1 MKLTVKEVVK
11 LLNVSER
18 TVYRWINSGSI
29 PVHKIN
35 ERYSFNRVEVLEWAT
50 ANRIPV
56 KPEIFAEPKSENLPS
71 LSNAID
77 AGGIF
82 YRITGQ
88 DKESLLRSIVE
99 QIRFPEEVDVEFLLQ
114 VLLAREALGSTGIG
128 NGIAIPHPRNP
139 IVLHIPRPMITLC
152 FLETPIDFGA
162 IDGRPVDT
170 VFVLV
175 SPTVRAHLHL
185 LSRLAYALKSD
196 EWRQTLSRQ
205 GNRDEILGKL
215 RAIETQW
222 EGK

>member
-1 MKLTVKEVVK
+1 MKLTVKEIVK

-18 TVYRWINSGSI
+18 TVYRWINSASI

-35 ERYSFNRVEVLEWAT
+35 DRYSFNRVEVLEWAT

-56 KPEIFAEPKSENLPS
+56 KPEIFAEPESKNLPS
-71 LSNAID
+71 LSDAIE

-82 YRITGQ
+82 YRITGK
-88 DKESLLRSIVE
+88 DKESVLQSIVE
-99 QIRFPEEVDVEFLLQ
+99 QIRFPEEVDAEFLLQ

-139 IVLHIPRPMITLC
+139 IVMHIPKPMITLC
-152 FLETPIDFGA
+152 FLEIPIDFGA

-170 VFVLV
+170 VFMLV

-185 LSRLAYALKSD
+185 LSRLAYALKTD
-196 EWRQTLSRQ
+196 EWRQTLSEQ
-205 GNRDEILGKL
+205 GNREEILGKL
-215 RAIETQW
+215 RTIEAQW